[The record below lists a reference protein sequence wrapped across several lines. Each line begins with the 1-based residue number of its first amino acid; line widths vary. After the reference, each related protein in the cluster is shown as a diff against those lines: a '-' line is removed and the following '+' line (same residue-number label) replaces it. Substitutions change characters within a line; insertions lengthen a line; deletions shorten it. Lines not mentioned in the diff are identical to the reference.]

1 MKFSGLLKTSL
12 IDYPDKVASVL
23 YVPGCNL
30 RCPFCHNWHI
40 VVDPKPPFLLGSA
53 ALKILESRKKY
64 IDAVVITGGEPTLHK
79 DLPEFLIKL
88 KNRGFNTKLDT
99 NGCFPNILQECL
111 PMVDYLAMDI
121 KTTPKKYSV
130 LGTID
135 MNKILQSINIIK
147 NSKLDYE
154 FRTTIVPGL
163 VNEEDLNQIGTLLNG
178 AKKLV
183 LQQFI
188 PKDTLDDKYE
198 KIEPYTSEKIN
209 LFSKTL
215 KKYVKNI
222 SLRL

>member
-30 RCPFCHNWHI
+30 RCPFCHNWRI
-40 VVDPKPPFLLGSA
+40 VVNPTPPFLSDNA

-64 IDAVVITGGEPTLHK
+64 IDAVVITGGEPTLYK
-79 DLPEFLIKL
+79 DLPEFLVRL
-88 KNRGFNTKLDT
+88 KDKGFLTKLDT
-99 NGCFPNILQECL
+99 NGYFPNILQECL
-111 PMVDYLAMDI
+111 PVVDYLAMDI
-121 KTTPKKYSV
+121 KTTPKKYSL
-130 LGTID
+130 LGTTDVNRFI
-135 MNKILQSINIIK
+135 QSINIIK
-147 NSKLDYE
+147 NSKVDYE
-154 FRTTIVPGL
+154 FRTTLVPCL
-163 VNEEDLNQIGTLLNG
+163 VTKEDLIQIGELLRG

-188 PKDTLDDKYE
+188 PKDTLDNKYE
-198 KIEPYTSEKIN
+198 KIEPYSSEKIE
-209 LFSKTL
+209 LFAKTL